1 MIILQK
7 EESLELQ
14 KLKKYNQAYPSKPES
29 IQIIQEI
36 LSGTEDDNN
45 KDMLDSCRVYYANID
60 EFEHNYDRTKAIWWY
75 TRDSFLYKM
84 VNKALKS
91 LDIDTLYEIRMFIRD
106 LHYSIEECFQ
116 NEEPNTSLEWLYR
129 GQHMLIVEFE
139 KLKNNVVGLFSVYNF
154 LSTTE
159 YKELAT
165 IYAGQSVDDE
175 IAVLFEIEIKSSFVA
190 DIPFAD
196 IEI

>member
-1 MIILQK
+1 
-7 EESLELQ
+7 
-14 KLKKYNQAYPSKPES
+14 
-29 IQIIQEI
+29 
-36 LSGTEDDNN
+36 
-45 KDMLDSCRVYYANID
+45 
-60 EFEHNYDRTKAIWWY
+60 
-75 TRDSFLYKM
+75 
-84 VNKALKS
+84 
-91 LDIDTLYEIRMFIRD
+91 MFIRD
-106 LHYSIEECFQ
+106 LHYSIEECFE

-139 KLKNNVVGLFSVYNF
+139 KLKNNVGGLFSVYNF
-154 LSTTE
+154 FSTTE

-196 IEI
+196 IGNLSHFDDGEREWLFSMCSIFRIEQVQCDNDGRWSRTIRD